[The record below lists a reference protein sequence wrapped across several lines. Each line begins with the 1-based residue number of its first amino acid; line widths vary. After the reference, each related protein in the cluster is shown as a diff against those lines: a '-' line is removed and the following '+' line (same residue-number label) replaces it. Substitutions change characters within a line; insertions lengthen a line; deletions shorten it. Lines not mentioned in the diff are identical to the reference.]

1 MGGNGLSPATQE
13 SLQILLFGRGQC
25 LLRCGCGFG
34 RVEKQA
40 RAVYEGKLIAHAAAV
55 AAVENVDPHAQSRA
69 EWKPAVLQ
77 RGNERGHVLARRA
90 HDAEEPSEGGVRC
103 GGDGHVS
110 K

>member
-1 MGGNGLSPATQE
+1 
-13 SLQILLFGRGQC
+13 
-25 LLRCGCGFG
+25 
-34 RVEKQA
+34 
-40 RAVYEGKLIAHAAAV
+40 
-55 AAVENVDPHAQSRA
+55 VDPHAQSRA